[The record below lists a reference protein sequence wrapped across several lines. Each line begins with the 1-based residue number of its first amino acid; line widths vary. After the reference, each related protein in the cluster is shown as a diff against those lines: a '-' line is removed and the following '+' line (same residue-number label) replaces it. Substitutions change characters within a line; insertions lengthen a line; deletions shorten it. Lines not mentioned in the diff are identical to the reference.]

1 MFDLTEIDKS
11 WSGVDISQFS
21 EKCFSSLD
29 GCPVLS
35 CDFIKAGV
43 IYSPGF
49 IVNIN
54 RDIKMNIRAIF
65 HNLKSISR

>member
-1 MFDLTEIDKS
+1 M
-11 WSGVDISQFS
+11 V
-21 EKCFSSLD
+21 
-29 GCPVLS
+29 VLS
-35 CDFIKAGV
+35 FDFIKAGV

-65 HNLKSISR
+65 HNLISLQVTGKLEFYIIS